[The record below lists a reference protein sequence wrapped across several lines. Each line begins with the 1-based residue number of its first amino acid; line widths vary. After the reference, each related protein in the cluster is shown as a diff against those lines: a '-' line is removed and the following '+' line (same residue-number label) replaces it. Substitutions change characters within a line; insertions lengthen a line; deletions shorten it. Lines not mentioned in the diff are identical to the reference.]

1 MKRNEKIADR
11 ADISLKTMY
20 FNRYLLIRY
29 ILALFFFTNLYWF
42 LSLLLSDSSL
52 FFIPALLLI
61 FIIIS
66 TVEQTK
72 ILNNHT
78 NNAVYTKNCFKL
90 LFFTNICLIF
100 TVYFDFTFQRLYPFL
115 VDKIASKVSVLFVL
129 LAGILLCFFT
139 LQRLYKI
146 KNNKDKQYKR
156 IKEYEKILKL

>member
-1 MKRNEKIADR
+1 R

-72 ILNNHT
+72 ILNNQT
-78 NNAVYTKNCFKL
+78 NNSVYTKNCFIL

-100 TVYFDFTFQRLYPFL
+100 TVYFDLLSNVF
-115 VDKIASKVSVLFVL
+115 ILF
-129 LAGILLCFFT
+129 
-139 LQRLYKI
+139 
-146 KNNKDKQYKR
+146 
-156 IKEYEKILKL
+156 